1 MGRPGWPSFGVQPGN
16 GNGRRGR
23 PAGGGSRFRS
33 STGPR
38 EAYASQE
45 KGRKEREKR
54 FLQSKRC
61 LPARALGRGGGG
73 GVGATFRPR
82 VRACLAGSSEISPPK
97 TLAV

>member
-61 LPARALGRGGGG
+61 LPARALGRGGVGG
-73 GVGATFRPR
+73 LGPR
-82 VRACLAGSSEISPPK
+82 LGRGSEPAWRARARYPHQKP
-97 TLAV
+97 